1 VNIRSKQTWQ
11 TQHFNVNDNE
21 IVHDNQGNDNQD
33 DPISEVQA
41 GQVVQQNVPVGAQT
55 TLAFKVEQSKMSE
68 F

>member
-1 VNIRSKQTWQ
+1 M
-11 TQHFNVNDNE
+11 NDNE

-55 TLAFKVEQSKMSE
+55 MLAFKVEQSKMSE

>member
-1 VNIRSKQTWQ
+1 MADPARHL
-11 TQHFNVNDNE
+11 HFNVNDDE